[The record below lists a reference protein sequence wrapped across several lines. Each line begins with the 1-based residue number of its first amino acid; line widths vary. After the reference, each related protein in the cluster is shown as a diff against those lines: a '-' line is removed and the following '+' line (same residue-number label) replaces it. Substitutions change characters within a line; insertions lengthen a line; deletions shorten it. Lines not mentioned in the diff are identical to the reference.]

1 MDNNIIELLNDKH
14 YVFSRQ
20 MIKALDHNISLNEFL
35 VLMYLVNDYQKSF
48 DAEGLSKEFN
58 MSLEEVMDA
67 FNKLISKKL
76 ITLTSSKDIEGRI
89 NDTISLDNYFKLIAG
104 DWKEIESNT
113 KEADIFTKIE
123 AEFGRPLSP
132 IECEIIN
139 GWIDTG
145 NSDELI
151 IGALKEAS
159 YNGVKNLRY
168 IDKILYEWGKR
179 GFKSMND
186 VNRHIKNKEEE
197 KPKEALFDY
206 DWLDDEE

>member
-14 YVFSRQ
+14 YVFSSQ

-104 DWKEIESNT
+104 DLKEIESKT

-145 NSDELI
+145 NSDDLI

-168 IDKILYEWGKR
+168 IDKILYEWGKK

-197 KPKEALFDY
+197 KPKEELFDY